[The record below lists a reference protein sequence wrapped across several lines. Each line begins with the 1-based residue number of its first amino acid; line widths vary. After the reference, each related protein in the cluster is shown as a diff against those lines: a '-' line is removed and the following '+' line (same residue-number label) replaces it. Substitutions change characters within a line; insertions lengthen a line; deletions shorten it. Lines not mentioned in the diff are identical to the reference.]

1 MVNSAI
7 MAIGMEISLVTGVD
21 PIKLAYSDRRIPRLA
36 QTRNGWRKAD
46 PPMLKKL
53 LVEVDVPEL

>member
-1 MVNSAI
+1 